1 MNGMNHARGAEGFV
15 PARLRMA
22 RSARMLRQKELAELV
37 ERADTTI
44 SKWESDDHD
53 QKPDAAVLPRLAD
66 VLKVEV
72 SWFFKPVDRAKG
84 AAFFRSMKSELG
96 RMRDKAEA
104 KLGFVEAIDN
114 ALSEHVELPPVDVPD
129 LVGDRDF
136 RTLRIADIEHYART
150 LRDRWSLG
158 EDPIDDLLLVI
169 ENAGIVVAHDEIGSA
184 KLDGVSR
191 WAENGR
197 PYMLLA
203 RDKNVGVRRR
213 FDAGHELGHIVL
225 HRRVSPED
233 LEEHFTLIEEQ
244 AMAFAGAF
252 LLPESSFGDDVYSLS
267 LEALVSIKPK
277 WKVAVAAMIKR
288 LAAME
293 RITPEY
299 ERRLWQYYSYRRWR
313 GFEPLD
319 GELPVE
325 QPHNLG
331 TSIEMILD
339 EGIAT
344 RADLFRD
351 IGLRAADI
359 ASLTGLAEEY
369 LAPPPPNLVRL
380 KPVMRIV
387 GTRPE
392 DSGKVVSLADHRGKP
407 V

>member
-1 MNGMNHARGAEGFV
+1 MPAGVDGFV

-22 RSARMLRQKELAELV
+22 RHARMLWQKDLADLV

-44 SKWESDDHD
+44 SKWESEDHE
-53 QKPDAAVLPRLAD
+53 QKPDAAVLPCLAD

-72 SWFFKPVDRAKG
+72 SWFFKPVSKTRG
-84 AAFFRSMKSELG
+84 ASFFRSMKSELG

-104 KLGFVEAIDN
+104 RLGFVEAIDE
-114 ALSEHVELPPVDVPD
+114 ALSEHVEFPPVDVPD
-129 LVGDRDF
+129 LVGSRDF
-136 RTLRIADIEHYART
+136 RTLRTADIEHYARS
-150 LRDRWSLG
+150 LREHWSLSD
-158 EDPIDDLLLVI
+158 EPIDDLLLVI
-169 ENAGIVVAHDEIGSA
+169 ENAGIVVAHDEIGSD

-225 HRRVSPED
+225 HRQVSQED
-233 LEEHFTLIEEQ
+233 LAEHFKLIEDQ
-244 AMAFAGAF
+244 AMAFSGAF
-252 LLPESSFGDDVYSLS
+252 LLPEWSFGDDVYSLS
-267 LEALVSIKPK
+267 LEALVSIKGK

-288 LAAME
+288 LVAME

-325 QPHNLG
+325 QPHNLA
-331 TSIEMILD
+331 TSIEMVLD
-339 EGIAT
+339 EGLVS
-344 RADLFRD
+344 RGDLLRT
-351 IGLRAADI
+351 IGLMPSDI
-359 ASLTGLAEEY
+359 AGLTGVSEEF
-369 LAPPPPNLVRL
+369 LSPPPPNLVRL
-380 KPVMRIV
+380 KPVVRNALN
-387 GTRPE
+387 R
-392 DSGKVVSLADHRGKP
+392 DSGGDVVSLAERRGKP
-407 V
+407 SR

>member
-1 MNGMNHARGAEGFV
+1 MPGVEGFV

-22 RSARMLRQKELAELV
+22 RGARALRQKELAELV

-53 QKPDAAVLPRLAD
+53 QKPDPAILPRLAE
-66 VLKVEV
+66 VLGVEV

-114 ALSEHVELPPVDVPD
+114 AVSEHVELPTVDVPD
-129 LVGDRDF
+129 LIGDRDF
-136 RTLRIADIEHYART
+136 RTLRIADIEHYARA
-150 LRDRWSLG
+150 LREHWSLG
-158 EDPIDDLLLVI
+158 EEPIEDLLLVI
-169 ENAGIVVAHDEIGSA
+169 ENAGIVVAQDEIGSA

-197 PYMLLA
+197 PYILLA

-213 FDAGHELGHIVL
+213 FDAGHELGHVVL
-225 HRRVSPED
+225 HRRVSPQN
-233 LEEHFTLIEEQ
+233 LAEHFTLIEEQ

-267 LEALVSIKPK
+267 LEALLSIKPK

-325 QPHNLG
+325 QPHNLAA
-331 TSIEMILD
+331 SIEMILD
-339 EGIAT
+339 EGIVS
-344 RADLFRD
+344 RSDLVRE
-351 IGLRAADI
+351 IGLSAADI
-359 ASLTGLAEEY
+359 ASLSGLSEEY
-369 LAPPPPNLVRL
+369 LSPAPPNLVRL
-380 KPVMRIV
+380 KPSMRVV
-387 GTRPE
+387 GGRTDGDAE
-392 DSGKVVSLADHRGKP
+392 VVSLSDRRKP
-407 V
+407 

>member
-1 MNGMNHARGAEGFV
+1 MPGVEGFV

-22 RSARMLRQKELAELV
+22 RSARALLQKELAELV
-37 ERADTTI
+37 ERAHTTI

-53 QKPDAAVLPRLAD
+53 QKPDPAVLPRLAEA
-66 VLKVEV
+66 LGVEV
-72 SWFFKPVDRAKG
+72 SWFFKPVDQAKG

-136 RTLRIADIEHYART
+136 RTLRIADIEHYARA
-150 LRDRWSLG
+150 LREHWSLG
-158 EDPIDDLLLVI
+158 DEPIEDLLLVI
-169 ENAGIVVAHDEIGSA
+169 ENAGIVVAQDEIGSA

-191 WAENGR
+191 WAESGR

-213 FDAGHELGHIVL
+213 FDAGHELGHVVL
-225 HRRVSPED
+225 HRRVSPQN
-233 LEEHFTLIEEQ
+233 LAEHFTLIEEQ

-252 LLPESSFGDDVYSLS
+252 LLPESSFGEDVYSLS
-267 LEALVSIKPK
+267 LEALLSIKPK

-325 QPHNLG
+325 QPQNLA

-339 EGIAT
+339 EGIIS
-344 RADLFRD
+344 RSDLIRE
-351 IGLRAADI
+351 IGLSAADV
-359 ASLTGLAEEY
+359 ANLSGLSEEY
-369 LAPPPPNLVRL
+369 LSPVPPNLVRL
-380 KPVMRIV
+380 KPSMRFV
-387 GTRPE
+387 GTRSDGSAE
-392 DSGKVVSLADHRGKP
+392 VVSLSDRRKS
-407 V
+407 

>member
-1 MNGMNHARGAEGFV
+1 MHSVEGFV

-22 RSARMLRQKELAELV
+22 RSARTLRQKDLSDLV

-53 QKPDAAVLPRLAD
+53 QKPDPTVLPRLAE
-66 VLKVEV
+66 VLGVDI
-72 SWFFKPVDRAKG
+72 SWFFKPINPAKG
-84 AAFFRSMKSELG
+84 AAFFRSMRSGSELG
-96 RMRDKAEA
+96 RLRDKAEA
-104 KLGFVEAIDN
+104 KLGFVEAIDE
-114 ALSEHVELPPVDVPD
+114 ALSEYVELPTVDIPD
-129 LVGDRDF
+129 LMGDRDF
-136 RTLRIADIEHYART
+136 RTVRIADIEHYARS
-150 LRDRWSLG
+150 LREHWLLG
-158 EDPIDDLLLVI
+158 DEPIEDLLLVI
-169 ENAGIVVAHDEIGSA
+169 ENAGIVVAQDEIGSS

-191 WAENGR
+191 WSENGR

-225 HRRVSPED
+225 HRRVSPAD
-233 LEEHFTLIEEQ
+233 LAEHFTLIEEQ

-267 LEALVSIKPK
+267 LEALLSIKSK

-319 GELPVE
+319 GDLPVE
-325 QPHNLG
+325 QPLNLAS
-331 TSIEMILD
+331 SIEMILD
-339 EGIAT
+339 EGLVT
-344 RADLFRD
+344 RSDLIRE
-351 IGLRAADI
+351 IGLGAAEI
-359 ASLTGLAEEY
+359 AALSGVPEEY
-369 LAPPPPNLVRL
+369 LLPVAPNLVRL
-380 KPVMRIV
+380 KPSMRAAKAPSAGDAEI
-387 GTRPE
+387 
-392 DSGKVVSLADHRGKP
+392 VSLNDRRKL
-407 V
+407 

>member
-1 MNGMNHARGAEGFV
+1 MHGVEGFV

-22 RSARMLRQKELAELV
+22 RSARTLRQKDLADLV

-53 QKPDAAVLPRLAD
+53 QKPDPAVLPRLAE
-66 VLKVEV
+66 VLGVEI
-72 SWFFKPVDRAKG
+72 SWFFKPIDPAKG

-104 KLGFVEAIDN
+104 KLGFVEAIDE
-114 ALSEHVELPPVDVPD
+114 ALSEYVELPTVDVPD
-129 LVGDRDF
+129 LMGDRDF
-136 RTLRIADIEHYART
+136 RTVRTADIEHYARS
-150 LRDRWSLG
+150 LREHWSLG
-158 EDPIDDLLLVI
+158 DEPIEDLLLVI
-169 ENAGIVVAHDEIGSA
+169 ENAGIVVAQDEIGSS

-191 WAENGR
+191 WSENGR

-225 HRRVSPED
+225 HRRVSPAD
-233 LEEHFTLIEEQ
+233 LAEHFTLIEEQ

-267 LEALVSIKPK
+267 LEALLSIKSK

-319 GELPVE
+319 GDLPVE
-325 QPHNLG
+325 QPLNLAA
-331 TSIEMILD
+331 SIEMILD
-339 EGIAT
+339 EGLVT
-344 RADLFRD
+344 RSDLVRE
-351 IGLRAADI
+351 IGLGAAEI
-359 ASLTGLAEEY
+359 AALSGVPEEY
-369 LAPPPPNLVRL
+369 LLPVPPNLVRL
-380 KPVMRIV
+380 KPSVRSANPPSAQDAEI
-387 GTRPE
+387 
-392 DSGKVVSLADHRGKP
+392 VSLSDRRKL
-407 V
+407 

>member
-1 MNGMNHARGAEGFV
+1 MHGVEGFV

-22 RSARMLRQKELAELV
+22 RSARTLRQKDLADLV

-53 QKPDAAVLPRLAD
+53 QKPDPGVLPRLAE
-66 VLKVEV
+66 VLGVEI
-72 SWFFKPVDRAKG
+72 SWFFKPIDPAKG

-104 KLGFVEAIDN
+104 KLGFVEAIDE
-114 ALSEHVELPPVDVPD
+114 ALSEYVELPTVDVPD
-129 LVGDRDF
+129 LMGDRDF
-136 RTLRIADIEHYART
+136 RTVRTADIEHYARS
-150 LRDRWSLG
+150 LREHWSLG
-158 EDPIDDLLLVI
+158 DEPIEDLLLII
-169 ENAGIVVAHDEIGSA
+169 ENAGIVVAQDEIGSS

-191 WAENGR
+191 WSENGR

-225 HRRVSPED
+225 HRGVSPAD
-233 LEEHFTLIEEQ
+233 LAEHFTLIEEQ

-267 LEALVSIKPK
+267 LEALLSIKSK

-325 QPHNLG
+325 QPLNLAA
-331 TSIEMILD
+331 SIEMILD
-339 EGIAT
+339 EGLVT
-344 RADLFRD
+344 RSDLIRE
-351 IGLRAADI
+351 IGLGAAEI
-359 ASLTGLAEEY
+359 AALSGVPEEY
-369 LAPPPPNLVRL
+369 LLPVPLNLVRL
-380 KPVMRIV
+380 KPSMRAANAPSDGDAEIF
-387 GTRPE
+387 
-392 DSGKVVSLADHRGKP
+392 SLSDRRKL
-407 V
+407 